1 MNTSQNRNDSQNQR
15 QENRAQNTD
24 LETKWNT
31 IENDYRAK
39 YPNLTDNDV
48 NYRTG
53 EFDSMTENIA
63 RRTNRSR
70 EDVNNEIRNWNH

>member
-1 MNTSQNRNDSQNQR
+1 MDTSQNQNDNQSQR
-15 QENRAQNTD
+15 QENRSQNAD
-24 LETKWNT
+24 LERKWNT

-53 EFDSMTENIA
+53 EFDSMTESIA
-63 RRTNRSR
+63 RRTNRNR
-70 EDVNNEIRNWNH
+70 EDVNNEIRDWS